1 MLILSGFKDILNYAL
16 LTITILSM
24 FEGLCVCVCVCVFV
38 GADGVWAE
46 GRYLMA

>member
-24 FEGLCVCVCVCVFV
+24 FGGLCVCV
-38 GADGVWAE
+38 WE
-46 GRYLMA
+46 GGGGGMGWG